1 MHIQRILRYIL
12 PIFLISPFVFAQDG
26 FIYTYYSSGE
36 VEGVLFY
43 ASNVREGTSYW
54 YHENGNLKAER
65 TYSNGVYDGLIKE
78 FYDTGLMKSEIS
90 VKFGIRD
97 GITKYYYENGAL
109 EKMFSYENG
118 VLIKEVN
125 IENDPFYVAPLAA
138 YDYANT
144 QDRIKDNEDLFLC
157 EGADRCPK
165 PVGGMD
171 EIIKHLVFPEH
182 AKLYGVEG
190 FVTVIARVDSLG
202 VVEDVKVINDL
213 GLGTKEAAIDAVKAS
228 RFLPGEKEGITVS
241 SSVIF
246 KVPFLL
252 NSKIL
257 YAAPSSPKK
266 TTIKKETDKISEN
279 EIKDSTLS
287 VENIEKKPLP
297 VNFICE
303 IDICAKPKE
312 GIKSILDNFIM
323 PSLVKRKELEG
334 EIIVETTV
342 DKYGNVRD
350 TKVISGL
357 GYGCDIAVE
366 VAILQTK
373 FENGIQ
379 NGEPTRCVVK
389 VKVPIMQEKVEEE
402 D

>member
-1 MHIQRILRYIL
+1 MIH
-12 PIFLISPFVFAQDG
+12 F
-26 FIYTYYSSGE
+26 
-36 VEGVLFY
+36 
-43 ASNVREGTSYW
+43 
-54 YHENGNLKAER
+54 
-65 TYSNGVYDGLIKE
+65 
-78 FYDTGLMKSEIS
+78 
-90 VKFGIRD
+90 
-97 GITKYYYENGAL
+97 
-109 EKMFSYENG
+109 
-118 VLIKEVN
+118 
-125 IENDPFYVAPLAA
+125 ENDPFYVAPLAA

-171 EIIKHLVFPEH
+171 EIIKHLVFPKH

-190 FVTVIARVDSLG
+190 FVTVIANVSSLG

-228 RFLPGEKEGITVS
+228 RFLPGEKEGVTVN

-266 TTIKKETDKISEN
+266 RISEEETDQVTEN
-279 EIKDSTLS
+279 DNMGRAEIADSTLS
-287 VENIEKKPLP
+287 TENIEKKPLP
-297 VNFICE
+297 LNFICE

-334 EIIVETTV
+334 EVVVETTV

-350 TKVISGL
+350 TKVITGL
-357 GYGCDIAVE
+357 GYGCDVAVE

-373 FENGIQ
+373 FEAGIQ
-379 NGEPTRCVVK
+379 NGEPTRCIVK
-389 VKVPIMQEKVEEE
+389 VKVPIVQEKVEEV